1 MIDVGFAGR
10 AVPRCCR
17 GGDSRALLRV
27 DVPVVQVHLGVQLWT
42 KLLTCPSL
50 CNDRVFHSGG
60 ATDTVHRLFM
70 WTFSC
75 ATNGYDVSSN
85 FACGSDDGLFDA
97 FCVIFRAPP
106 AMPELSA
113 SFSSL
118 LALTPV
124 SARGLQGCRS
134 RREFTPR

>member
-1 MIDVGFAGR
+1 MQYIDQMIDVGFAGR

-17 GGDSRALLRV
+17 GGDSRAPTIAAAQVSQLQYFFVV

-42 KLLTCPSL
+42 GLLTCPSL

-75 ATNGYDVSSN
+75 ATQTGTT
-85 FACGSDDGLFDA
+85 FPAILLMAAMMGLTHF
-97 FCVIFRAPP
+97 
-106 AMPELSA
+106 A
-113 SFSSL
+113 SFFAL
-118 LALTPV
+118 LQL
-124 SARGLQGCRS
+124 CRS
-134 RREFTPR
+134 